1 MDNEEAIQRIY
12 DASEERIRDTD
23 CAFHRYLYPQI
34 DWSSRIVALNGPKGV
49 GKTTMFLQYL
59 KEHQDVAEH
68 ALYVSLDDLWVDA
81 FELYDLVRYHVQNGG
96 TSVFIDEVHYLKDW
110 SRLVKNLY
118 DSFKALRIAYTGS
131 SILQVKRGS
140 GDLSRRQVEYSL
152 AGLSFREF
160 LNLEGVGEF
169 APVELEDLLRG
180 HVRQAERIVSKIR
193 VLPLFRRYLVSG
205 YYPFYREDAVHYG
218 RKLVQVVNQVL
229 ERDLPMVEDITPDT
243 VRKARRMLSIL
254 AASTPQTPNITE
266 LSRNLGMDRKQGIKI
281 LYLLQRAGLAGLLA
295 EDAEALKYLGAPNKI
310 FCDNGN
316 LMHALVARPDTGT
329 LREVF
334 FNNQLGVAHVTTYP
348 KKGDFLVDGKWLF
361 EVGGKGKTFDQI
373 KDEPDSFL
381 AVDGI
386 EVGRGNRIP
395 LWLFGFLY

>member
-1 MDNEEAIQRIY
+1 MDSEEAFQRVY
-12 DASEERIRDTD
+12 DESDERIRTTD
-23 CAFHRYLYPQI
+23 CAFHRYLYSQI
-34 DWSSRIVALNGPKGV
+34 DWTARVVALNGPKGV

-59 KEHQDVAEH
+59 KEHREVAEH
-68 ALYVSLDDLWVDA
+68 ALYVSLDDIWMDA
-81 FELYDLVRYHVQNGG
+81 FELYDLVKYHVQNGG

-118 DSFKALRIAYTGS
+118 DSFKFLRIAYTGS
-131 SILQVKRGS
+131 SILQMKRGS

-160 LNLEGVGEF
+160 LNLEGRGNF
-169 APVELEDLLRG
+169 APVGLEELLRD
-180 HVRQAERIVSKIR
+180 HVRLAERVVPKVR

-205 YYPFYREDAVHYG
+205 YYPFYREDAAHYG

-243 VRKARRMLSIL
+243 IRKARRMLTIL

-281 LYLLQRAGLAGLLA
+281 LYLLHRAGLTGLLA
-295 EDAEALKYLGAPNKI
+295 EDADALKYLGSPSKI

-316 LMHALVARPDTGT
+316 LMQALVARPDIGT
-329 LREVF
+329 MREAF
-334 FNNQLGVAHVTTYP
+334 FNNQLGVGHVTTYP
-348 KKGDFLVDGKWLF
+348 KKGDFLVDGKHLF
-361 EVGGKGKTFDQI
+361 EVGGAKKTFAQI
-373 KDEPDSFL
+373 KDEPDSYL
-381 AVDGI
+381 AVDGV

>member
-1 MDNEEAIQRIY
+1 MDHEEAIQRVY
-12 DASEERIRDTD
+12 DESEERIRMTD
-23 CAFHRYLYPQI
+23 CAFHRYLYSQI
-34 DWSSRIVALNGPKGV
+34 DWTARVVALNGPKGV

-59 KEHQDVAEH
+59 KEHREVAEH
-68 ALYVSLDDLWVDA
+68 SLYVSLDDIWVDA
-81 FELYDLVRYHVQNGG
+81 FELYDLVKYHVQNGG
-96 TSVFIDEVHYLKDW
+96 TSVYIDEVHYLKDW

-118 DSFKALRIAYTGS
+118 DSFKSLRIAYTGS
-131 SILQVKRGS
+131 SILQMKRGT
-140 GDLSRRQVEYSL
+140 GDLSRRQIEYAL

-160 LNLEGVGEF
+160 LNLEGKGNF
-169 APVELEDLLRG
+169 DPVRLEELLRD
-180 HVRQAERIVSKIR
+180 HVRIAEKVVSKVR

-205 YYPFYREDAVHYG
+205 YYPFYREDTAHYG

-243 VRKARRMLSIL
+243 IRKARRMLTIL

-281 LYLLQRAGLAGLLA
+281 LYLLQRAGLTGLLA
-295 EDAEALKYLGAPNKI
+295 EDADALKYLGAPSKI

-316 LMHALVARPDTGT
+316 LMQALVARPDTGT
-329 LREVF
+329 MREAF
-334 FNNQLGVAHVTTYP
+334 FNNQLSVAHVTTYP
-348 KKGDFLVDGKWLF
+348 KKGDFLVDGKHLF
-361 EVGGKGKTFDQI
+361 EIGGAKKTFAQI
-373 KDEPDSFL
+373 RDEPDSYL
-381 AVDGI
+381 AVDGV

>member
-1 MDNEEAIQRIY
+1 MDNEEAIQRVY
-12 DASEERIRDTD
+12 DESAERIRTTD
-23 CAFHRYLYPQI
+23 CAFHRYLYSQI
-34 DWSSRIVALNGPKGV
+34 DWTARVVALNGPKGV

-59 KEHQDVAEH
+59 KEHREVAEH
-68 ALYVSLDDLWVDA
+68 ALYVSLDDIWVDA
-81 FELYDLVRYHVQNGG
+81 FELYDLVKYHVQNGG
-96 TSVFIDEVHYLKDW
+96 TSVYIDEVHYLKDW

-118 DSFKALRIAYTGS
+118 DSFKSLHIAYTGS
-131 SILQVKRGS
+131 SVLQMKRGS

-160 LNLEGVGEF
+160 LNLEGKGDFGPVG
-169 APVELEDLLRG
+169 LEELLRD
-180 HVRQAERIVSKIR
+180 HVRIAEKVVSKVRI
-193 VLPLFRRYLVSG
+193 LPLFRRYLVSG
-205 YYPFYREDAVHYG
+205 YYPFYREDAAHYG

-243 VRKARRMLSIL
+243 IRKARRMLTIL

-281 LYLLQRAGLAGLLA
+281 LYLLQRAGLTGLLA
-295 EDAEALKYLGAPNKI
+295 EDADALKYLGAPSKI

-316 LMHALVARPDTGT
+316 LMHALVARPDSGT
-329 LREVF
+329 IREAF
-334 FNNQLGVAHVTTYP
+334 FNNQLGVGHVTTYP
-348 KKGDFLVDGKWLF
+348 KKGDFLVDGKHLF
-361 EVGGKGKTFDQI
+361 EVGGAKKTFAQI
-373 KDEPDSFL
+373 KDEPDSYL
-381 AVDGI
+381 AVDGV

>member
-1 MDNEEAIQRIY
+1 MDKEDVIQRIY
-12 DASEERIRDTD
+12 DESAERIRSAD
-23 CAFHRYLYPQI
+23 CVFHRYLYSQV
-34 DWSSRIVALNGPKGV
+34 DWSSRVVALNGPKGV

-59 KEHQDVAEH
+59 REHREVAEQ
-68 ALYVSLDDLWVDA
+68 ALYVSLDDIWMDA
-81 FELYDLVRYHVQNGG
+81 FELYDLIKYHVQNGG
-96 TSVFIDEVHYLKDW
+96 KSVFIDEVHYLKDW

-118 DSFKALRIAYTGS
+118 DSFKTLRIAYTGS
-131 SILQVKRGS
+131 SILQMKRGS

-160 LNLEGVGEF
+160 LMLEGKGDF
-169 APVELEDLLRG
+169 KPVELEDILRN
-180 HVRQAERIVSKIR
+180 HMKIAEGIVSKLRI
-193 VLPLFRRYLVSG
+193 LPLFRRYLTSG
-205 YYPFYREDAVHYG
+205 YYPFYREDADHYWH
-218 RKLVQVVNQVL
+218 KLIQVINQVL
-229 ERDLPMVEDITPDT
+229 ERDLPMAEDITPDT
-243 VRKARRMLSIL
+243 VRKARKMLSIL

-281 LYLLQRAGLAGLLA
+281 LYLLNRAGLTGLLA
-295 EDAEALKYLGAPNKI
+295 EDADALKYLGAPSKI

-316 LMHALVARPDTGT
+316 LMYALSARPDTGT

-334 FNNQLGVAHVTTYP
+334 FNNQIGVAHTATCP
-348 KKGDFLVDGKWLF
+348 KRGDFLVDGKWLF
-361 EVGGKGKTFDQI
+361 EVGGAKKTFAQI

-381 AVDGI
+381 AVDGV

>member
-1 MDNEEAIQRIY
+1 MDNEDAIQRVY
-12 DASEERIRDTD
+12 DESAERIRSADS
-23 CAFHRYLYPQI
+23 AFHRYLYSQV
-34 DWSSRIVALNGPKGV
+34 DWSSRVIALSGPKGV

-59 KEHQDVAEH
+59 KEHREVAER
-68 ALYVSLDDLWVDA
+68 ALYVSLDDIWMDA
-81 FELYDLVRYHVQNGG
+81 FELYDLVKYHVQNGG

-118 DSFKALRIAYTGS
+118 DSFKALHIAYTGS
-131 SILQVKRGS
+131 SILQMKRGS

-160 LNLEGVGEF
+160 LALEGKGEF
-169 APVELEDLLRG
+169 KPVDLKVLLRD
-180 HVRQAERIVSKIR
+180 HVKIAEGIVSKIR
-193 VLPLFRRYLVSG
+193 ILPLFRRYLASG
-205 YYPFYREDAVHYG
+205 YYPFYREDAAHYG

-229 ERDLPMVEDITPDT
+229 ERDLPMSEDITPDT
-243 VRKARRMLSIL
+243 VRKARKMLSIL

-266 LSRNLGMDRKQGIKI
+266 LSRDLGMDRKQGIKI
-281 LYLLQRAGLAGLLA
+281 LYLLNRAGLTGLLA
-295 EDAEALKYLGAPNKI
+295 EDADALKYLGAPSKI

-316 LMHALVARPDTGT
+316 LMYALAARPDTGT
-329 LREVF
+329 LREAF
-334 FNNQLGVAHVTTYP
+334 FNNQIGVMHAAAYP
-348 KKGDFLVDGKWLF
+348 KRGDFLVDGKWLF
-361 EVGGKGKTFDQI
+361 EVGGSKKTFAQI

-381 AVDGI
+381 AIDGI

>member
-1 MDNEEAIQRIY
+1 MDNEDVIQRVY
-12 DASEERIRDTD
+12 DESAERIRSADS
-23 CAFHRYLYPQI
+23 AFHRYLYSQV
-34 DWSSRIVALNGPKGV
+34 DWSSRVIALNGPKGV

-59 KEHQDVAEH
+59 REHREVSER
-68 ALYVSLDDLWVDA
+68 ALYVSLDDIWMDA
-81 FELYDLVRYHVQNGG
+81 FELYDLVKYHVQNGG
-96 TSVFIDEVHYLKDW
+96 MSVFIDEVHYLKDW

-118 DSFKALRIAYTGS
+118 DSFKTLRIAYTGS
-131 SILQVKRGS
+131 SILQMKRGS

-160 LNLEGVGEF
+160 LALEGKGDF
-169 APVELEDLLRG
+169 KPVDLKALLRD
-180 HVRQAERIVSKIR
+180 HVKIAEGIASKFRI
-193 VLPLFRRYLVSG
+193 LPLFRRYLASG

-229 ERDLPMVEDITPDT
+229 ERDLTMAEDITPDT
-243 VRKARRMLSIL
+243 VRKARKMLSIL
-254 AASTPQTPNITE
+254 AASTPQTPNVTE
-266 LSRNLGMDRKQGIKI
+266 LSRDLGMDRKQGIKV
-281 LYLLQRAGLAGLLA
+281 LYLLKRAGLTGLLT
-295 EDAEALKYLGAPNKI
+295 EDADALKYLGAPSKI

-316 LMHALVARPDTGT
+316 LMHALAARPDPGT

-334 FNNQLGVAHVTTYP
+334 FNNQLGVTHTATYP
-348 KKGDFLVDGKWLF
+348 KRGDFLVDGKWLF
-361 EVGGKGKTFDQI
+361 EVGGSRKTFAQI

>member
-1 MDNEEAIQRIY
+1 MDNEEAIQRVY
-12 DASEERIRDTD
+12 DESAERIRTTD
-23 CAFHRYLYPQI
+23 CAFHRYLYSQI
-34 DWSSRIVALNGPKGV
+34 DWTARVVALNGPKGV

-59 KEHQDVAEH
+59 KEHREVAEH
-68 ALYVSLDDLWVDA
+68 ALYVSLDDIWVDA
-81 FELYDLVRYHVQNGG
+81 FELYDLVKYHVQNGG
-96 TSVFIDEVHYLKDW
+96 MSVYIDEVHYLKDW

-118 DSFKALRIAYTGS
+118 DSFKSLHIAYTGS
-131 SILQVKRGS
+131 SVLQMKRGS

-160 LNLEGVGEF
+160 LNLEGKGEF
-169 APVELEDLLRG
+169 ESVELEDLLRD
-180 HVRQAERIVSKIR
+180 HVRLAEKVVSKVR

-205 YYPFYREDAVHYG
+205 YYPFYREDAAHYG

-243 VRKARRMLSIL
+243 IRKARRMLTIL

-281 LYLLQRAGLAGLLA
+281 LYLLQRAGLTGLLA
-295 EDAEALKYLGAPNKI
+295 EDADALKYLGAPSKI

-316 LMHALVARPDTGT
+316 LMQALVARPDTGT
-329 LREVF
+329 MREAF
-334 FNNQLGVAHVTTYP
+334 FNNQLGVGHVTTYP
-348 KKGDFLVDGKWLF
+348 KKGDFLVDGKHLF
-361 EVGGKGKTFDQI
+361 EVGGAKKTFAQI
-373 KDEPDSFL
+373 KDAPDSYL
-381 AVDGI
+381 AVDGV

>member
-1 MDNEEAIQRIY
+1 MDNEEAIQRVY
-12 DASEERIRDTD
+12 DESAERIRMTD
-23 CAFHRYLYPQI
+23 CAFHRYLFSQI
-34 DWSSRIVALNGPKGV
+34 DWTARVVALNGPKGV

-59 KEHQDVAEH
+59 KEHREVAEH
-68 ALYVSLDDLWVDA
+68 ALYVSLDDIWVDA
-81 FELYDLVRYHVQNGG
+81 FELYDLVKYHVQNGG
-96 TSVFIDEVHYLKDW
+96 TSVYIDEVHYLKDW

-118 DSFKALRIAYTGS
+118 DSFKSLRIAYTGS
-131 SILQVKRGS
+131 SILQMKRGS
-140 GDLSRRQVEYSL
+140 GDLSRRQVEYTL

-160 LNLEGVGEF
+160 LNLEGKGDFDPVG
-169 APVELEDLLRG
+169 LEELLRD
-180 HVRQAERIVSKIR
+180 HVRLAEKVVSKVR

-205 YYPFYREDAVHYG
+205 YYPFYREDAAHYG

-243 VRKARRMLSIL
+243 IRKARRMLTIL

-281 LYLLQRAGLAGLLA
+281 LYLLQRAGLTGLLA
-295 EDAEALKYLGAPNKI
+295 EDADALKYLGAPSKI

-316 LMHALVARPDTGT
+316 LMQALVARPDTGT
-329 LREVF
+329 MREAF
-334 FNNQLGVAHVTTYP
+334 FNNQLGVGHVTTYP
-348 KKGDFLVDGKWLF
+348 TKGDFLVDGKHLF
-361 EVGGKGKTFDQI
+361 EVGGAKKTFAQI
-373 KDEPDSFL
+373 KDAPDSYL
-381 AVDGI
+381 AVDGV

>member
-1 MDNEEAIQRIY
+1 MDNEEAFQRVY
-12 DASEERIRDTD
+12 DESDERIRTTD
-23 CAFHRYLYPQI
+23 CEFHRYLYSQI
-34 DWSSRIVALNGPKGV
+34 DWTARVVALNGPKGV

-59 KEHQDVAEH
+59 KEHREVAEH
-68 ALYVSLDDLWVDA
+68 ALYVSLDDIWMDA
-81 FELYDLVRYHVQNGG
+81 FELYDLVKYHVQNGG

-118 DSFKALRIAYTGS
+118 DSFKFLRIAYTGS
-131 SILQVKRGS
+131 SILQMKRGS

-160 LNLEGVGEF
+160 LNLEGKGEF
-169 APVELEDLLRG
+169 APVELEDLLRD
-180 HVRQAERIVSKIR
+180 HVQLAEKVVSQVR

-205 YYPFYREDAVHYG
+205 YYPFYREDVVHYG
-218 RKLVQVVNQVL
+218 RKLVQAVNQVL

-243 VRKARRMLSIL
+243 VRKARRMLAIL

-281 LYLLQRAGLAGLLA
+281 LYLLRRAGLTGLLA
-295 EDAEALKYLGAPNKI
+295 EDADALKYLGAPSKI

-316 LMHALVARPDTGT
+316 LMQALVARPDSGT
-329 LREVF
+329 LREAF
-334 FNNQLGVAHVTTYP
+334 FNNQLGVRHVTTYP
-348 KKGDFLVDGKWLF
+348 KKGDFLVDGKHLF
-361 EVGGKGKTFDQI
+361 EVGGAKKTFSQT
-373 KDEPDSFL
+373 KDIPNSFL
-381 AVDGI
+381 AVDGT

>member
-1 MDNEEAIQRIY
+1 MDHEEAIQRVY
-12 DASEERIRDTD
+12 DESEERIRMTD
-23 CAFHRYLYPQI
+23 CAFHRYLYSQI
-34 DWSSRIVALNGPKGV
+34 DWTARVVALNGPKGV

-59 KEHQDVAEH
+59 KEHREVAEH
-68 ALYVSLDDLWVDA
+68 SLYVSLDDIWVDA
-81 FELYDLVRYHVQNGG
+81 FELYDLVKYHVQNGG
-96 TSVFIDEVHYLKDW
+96 TSVYIDEVHYLKDW

-118 DSFKALRIAYTGS
+118 DSFKSLRIAYTGS
-131 SILQVKRGS
+131 SILQMKRGT
-140 GDLSRRQVEYSL
+140 GDLSRRQIEYAL

-160 LNLEGVGEF
+160 LNLEGKGNF
-169 APVELEDLLRG
+169 DPVRLEELLRD
-180 HVRQAERIVSKIR
+180 HVRIAEKVVSKVR

-205 YYPFYREDAVHYG
+205 YYPFYREDTAHYG

-243 VRKARRMLSIL
+243 IRKARRMLTIL

-281 LYLLQRAGLAGLLA
+281 LYLLQRAGLTGLLA
-295 EDAEALKYLGAPNKI
+295 EDADALKYLGAPSKI

-316 LMHALVARPDTGT
+316 LMQALVARPDTGT
-329 LREVF
+329 MREAF
-334 FNNQLGVAHVTTYP
+334 FNNQLSVAHVTTCP
-348 KKGDFLVDGKWLF
+348 KKGDFLVDGKHLF
-361 EVGGKGKTFDQI
+361 EIGGAKKTFAQI
-373 KDEPDSFL
+373 RDEPDSYL
-381 AVDGI
+381 AVDGV

>member
-1 MDNEEAIQRIY
+1 MDNEDAIQRVY
-12 DASEERIRDTD
+12 DESAERIRSADG
-23 CAFHRYLYPQI
+23 AFHRYLYSQV
-34 DWSSRIVALNGPKGV
+34 DWSSRVIALNGPKGV

-59 KEHQDVAEH
+59 KEHREVAER
-68 ALYVSLDDLWVDA
+68 ALYVSLDDIWMDA

-118 DSFKALRIAYTGS
+118 DSFKTLRIAYTGS
-131 SILQVKRGS
+131 SILQMKRGS

-160 LNLEGVGEF
+160 LALEGKGNFKAVDLK
-169 APVELEDLLRG
+169 VLLRD
-180 HVRQAERIVSKIR
+180 HVKIAEGITSKIR
-193 VLPLFRRYLVSG
+193 ILPLFRRYLASG
-205 YYPFYREDAVHYG
+205 YYPFYREDAAHYG

-243 VRKARRMLSIL
+243 IRKARRMLSIL

-281 LYLLQRAGLAGLLA
+281 LYLLQRAGLTGLLA
-295 EDAEALKYLGAPNKI
+295 EDADSLKYLGAPNKI

-316 LMHALVARPDTGT
+316 LMHALVARPDIGT

-334 FNNQLGVAHVTTYP
+334 FNNQLGVAHVTTCP
-348 KKGDFLVDGKWLF
+348 KRGDFLVDGKWLF
-361 EVGGKGKTFDQI
+361 EIGGARKTFAQI
-373 KDEPDSFL
+373 KDDPDSFL
-381 AVDGI
+381 AVDDT

>member
-1 MDNEEAIQRIY
+1 MDNEEAIQRVY
-12 DASEERIRDTD
+12 DESVERIRTTD
-23 CAFHRYLYPQI
+23 CAFHRYLYSQI
-34 DWSSRIVALNGPKGV
+34 DWTARVVALNGPKGV

-59 KEHQDVAEH
+59 KEHREVSEQ
-68 ALYVSLDDLWVDA
+68 ALYVSLDDIWVDA
-81 FELYDLVRYHVQNGG
+81 FELYDLVKYHVQNGG

-118 DSFKALRIAYTGS
+118 DSFRSLRIAYTGS
-131 SILQVKRGS
+131 SILQMKRGS

-160 LNLEGVGEF
+160 LNLEGKGDFDPVG
-169 APVELEDLLRG
+169 LEELLRD
-180 HVRQAERIVSKIR
+180 HVRLAEKVVSKVR

-205 YYPFYREDAVHYG
+205 YYPFYREDAAHYG

-243 VRKARRMLSIL
+243 IRKARRMLTIL

-281 LYLLQRAGLAGLLA
+281 LYLLQRAGLTGLLA
-295 EDAEALKYLGAPNKI
+295 EDADALKYLGAPSKI

-316 LMHALVARPDTGT
+316 LMQALVARPDTGT
-329 LREVF
+329 MREAF
-334 FNNQLGVAHVTTYP
+334 FNNQLGVSHVMTYP
-348 KKGDFLVDGKWLF
+348 KKGDFLVDGKHLF
-361 EVGGKGKTFDQI
+361 EVGGAKKTFAQI
-373 KDEPDSFL
+373 KDAPDSYL
-381 AVDGI
+381 AVDGV

>member
-1 MDNEEAIQRIY
+1 MDNEDAIQRVY
-12 DASEERIRDTD
+12 DESAERIRSADS
-23 CAFHRYLYPQI
+23 AFHRYLYSQV
-34 DWSSRIVALNGPKGV
+34 DWSSRVIALSGPKGV

-59 KEHQDVAEH
+59 KEHREVAER
-68 ALYVSLDDLWVDA
+68 ALYVSLDDIWMDA
-81 FELYDLVRYHVQNGG
+81 FELYDLVKYHVQNGG

-118 DSFKALRIAYTGS
+118 DSFKTLHIAYTGS
-131 SILQVKRGS
+131 SILQMKRGS

-160 LNLEGVGEF
+160 LALEGKGEF
-169 APVELEDLLRG
+169 KPVDLKVLLRD
-180 HVRQAERIVSKIR
+180 HVKIAEGIVSKIR
-193 VLPLFRRYLVSG
+193 ILPLFRRYLASG
-205 YYPFYREDAVHYG
+205 YYPFYREDAAHYG

-229 ERDLPMVEDITPDT
+229 ERDLPMSEDITPDT
-243 VRKARRMLSIL
+243 VRKARKMLSIL

-266 LSRNLGMDRKQGIKI
+266 LSRDLGMDRKQGIKI
-281 LYLLQRAGLAGLLA
+281 LYLLNRAGLTGLLA
-295 EDAEALKYLGAPNKI
+295 EDADALKYLGAPSKI

-316 LMHALVARPDTGT
+316 LMCALAARPDTGT
-329 LREVF
+329 LREAF
-334 FNNQLGVAHVTTYP
+334 FNNQIGVMHAAAYP
-348 KKGDFLVDGKWLF
+348 KRGDFLVDGKWLF
-361 EVGGKGKTFDQI
+361 EVGGSKKTFAQI

-381 AVDGI
+381 AIDGI

>member
-12 DASEERIRDTD
+12 DASVERIRDTD
-23 CAFHRYLYPQI
+23 CTFHRYLYPQI

-68 ALYVSLDDLWVDA
+68 ALYVSLDDIWVDA
-81 FELYDLVRYHVQNGG
+81 FELYDLVGYHVQNGG

-118 DSFKALRIAYTGS
+118 DSFKVLRIAYTGS

-193 VLPLFRRYLVSG
+193 VLPLFRRYLSSG

-266 LSRNLGMDRKQGIKI
+266 LSRDLGMDRKQGIKI
-281 LYLLQRAGLAGLLA
+281 LYLLQRAGLTGLLA

-316 LMHALVARPDTGT
+316 LMHALAARPDTGT

-334 FNNQLGVAHVTTYP
+334 FNNQLGVAHVMTYP

-361 EVGGKGKTFDQI
+361 EIGGKGKTFDQI

>member
-1 MDNEEAIQRIY
+1 MDNEEAIQRVY
-12 DASEERIRDTD
+12 DESVERIRTTD
-23 CAFHRYLYPQI
+23 CAFHRYLYSQI
-34 DWSSRIVALNGPKGV
+34 DWTARVVALNGPKGV

-59 KEHQDVAEH
+59 KEHREVSER
-68 ALYVSLDDLWVDA
+68 ALYVSLDDIWVDA
-81 FELYDLVRYHVQNGG
+81 FELYDLVKYHVQNGG

-118 DSFKALRIAYTGS
+118 DSFRSLRIAYTGS
-131 SILQVKRGS
+131 SILQMKRGS

-160 LNLEGVGEF
+160 LNLEGKGDFDPVG
-169 APVELEDLLRG
+169 LEELLRD
-180 HVRQAERIVSKIR
+180 HVRLAEKVVSKVR

-205 YYPFYREDAVHYG
+205 YYPFYREDAAHYG

-243 VRKARRMLSIL
+243 IRKARRMLTIL

-281 LYLLQRAGLAGLLA
+281 LYLLQRAGLTGLLV
-295 EDAEALKYLGAPNKI
+295 EDADALKYLGAPSKI

-316 LMHALVARPDTGT
+316 LMQALVARPDTGT
-329 LREVF
+329 MREAF
-334 FNNQLGVAHVTTYP
+334 FNNQLGVSHVMTYP
-348 KKGDFLVDGKWLF
+348 KKGDFLVDGKHLF
-361 EVGGKGKTFDQI
+361 EVGGAKKTFAQI
-373 KDEPDSFL
+373 KDAPDSYL
-381 AVDGI
+381 AVDGV

>member
-12 DASEERIRDTD
+12 EESAERVRDAD
-23 CAFHRYLYPQI
+23 CAFHRYLYSQI
-34 DWSSRIVALNGPKGV
+34 DWSSRVIALNGPKGV

-59 KEHQDVAEH
+59 KEHREIAEQ
-68 ALYVSLDDLWVDA
+68 ALYVSLDDIWVDA
-81 FELYDLVRYHVQNGG
+81 FELYDLVKYHVQNGG

-110 SRLVKNLY
+110 SRLIKNLY
-118 DSFKALRIAYTGS
+118 DSFRNLRIAYTGS
-131 SILQVKRGS
+131 SILQMKRGS

-160 LNLEGVGEF
+160 LKLEGAGDF
-169 APVELEDLLRG
+169 APIGLEDVLRN
-180 HVRQAERIVSKIR
+180 HARYAERIVAKVR
-193 VLPLFRRYLVSG
+193 VLPHFRRYLTSG
-205 YYPFYREDAVHYG
+205 YYPFYREDSAHYG

-254 AASTPQTPNITE
+254 AGSTPQTPNITE

-281 LYLLQRAGLAGLLA
+281 LYLLQRAGLIGLLS
-295 EDAEALKYLGAPNKI
+295 EDADALKYLGAPNKI

-316 LMHALVARPDTGT
+316 LMHALVARPDAGT
-329 LREVF
+329 MREAF
-334 FNNQLGVAHVTTYP
+334 FNNQLGVSHVTTYP
-348 KKGDFLVDGKWLF
+348 KQGDFLVDGKWLF
-361 EVGGKGKTFDQI
+361 EVGGKGKSFEQI
-373 KDEPDSFL
+373 RDVPDSFL

-386 EVGRGNRIP
+386 EVGRGSRIP

>member
-1 MDNEEAIQRIY
+1 MDDEEAIQRVY
-12 DASEERIRDTD
+12 DESAERIRTTD
-23 CAFHRYLYPQI
+23 CAFHRYLYSQI
-34 DWSSRIVALNGPKGV
+34 DWTARVVALNGPKGV

-59 KEHQDVAEH
+59 KEHREVAEH
-68 ALYVSLDDLWVDA
+68 ALYVSLDDIWVDA
-81 FELYDLVRYHVQNGG
+81 FELYDLVKYHVQNGG
-96 TSVFIDEVHYLKDW
+96 TSVYIDEVHYLRDW

-118 DSFKALRIAYTGS
+118 DSFKSLRIAYTGS
-131 SILQVKRGS
+131 SVLQMKRGS

-160 LNLEGVGEF
+160 LNLEGKGEF
-169 APVELEDLLRG
+169 ESVELEDLLRD
-180 HVRQAERIVSKIR
+180 HVRLAEKVVSKVR

-205 YYPFYREDAVHYG
+205 YYPFYREDATHYG

-243 VRKARRMLSIL
+243 IRKARRMLTIL

-281 LYLLQRAGLAGLLA
+281 LYLLQRAGLTGLLA
-295 EDAEALKYLGAPNKI
+295 EDADALKYLGAPSKI

-316 LMHALVARPDTGT
+316 LMQALVARPDTGT
-329 LREVF
+329 MREAF
-334 FNNQLGVAHVTTYP
+334 FNNQLGVGHVTTYP
-348 KKGDFLVDGKWLF
+348 KKGDFLVDGKHLF
-361 EVGGKGKTFDQI
+361 EVGGAKKTFAQI
-373 KDEPDSFL
+373 KDTPDSYL
-381 AVDGI
+381 AVDGV